1 MRKFLCTVMAV
12 IVAVT
17 AVAAGLPR
25 NTRKAVVPSPVPH
38 SQAKGVLKKSQTLP
52 LLSDMALSKSAGSSI
67 KLDQAGTTLWANFI
81 MGYEEIADP
90 GVYTFEPVDL
100 FTMGTPVITNSTLEQ
115 DYKGLMSV
123 ASNSVVGDGKIYMS
137 SWYGYAAIFDLAT
150 KECLFF
156 KQDAEAYKY
165 ISYGAFFDEETGL
178 VYGQFM
184 NDDATALQW
193 CSFDLKTQT
202 RTVLVAN
209 MSDIAIAGCD
219 VDNNGTVWAVDD
231 GGNFYQ
237 MTKQGGNR
245 KAIGNLGVAPECEY
259 SWGGFTIDHANNR
272 LYWAFDAMEDD
283 LLYPYVVDLNLT
295 DLTAS
300 LIPSNY
306 LFAGMYEPTELV
318 FDKDQPEAPASVTL
332 ARNGD
337 NAVITWD
344 AVTKNLGGE
353 TITGV
358 TYNVTNVNTGET
370 VASGLTRTSYTIN
383 NFVPAEIDM
392 YEFAVVAVH
401 GEKESVA
408 TRSNKV
414 AFGAAFSLPHTFPI
428 EEGDDVDLFTLID
441 ANRDG
446 ITWGYEYRGNFT
458 VFSIADNATRPKD
471 DWVITPPVRMSGDRA
486 VTVKFLARAST
497 DDIHEKIQ
505 VKVGKGNTVAAMTIT
520 ASDTIL
526 INKQAYTTYE
536 TTFSVPEAGNYN
548 VGIHAVSDA
557 DRYWL
562 MIDRIEISEGAAA
575 SAPNKVSNLVA
586 RAGLEGVHE
595 CDIEFNAPTTA
606 VNGTPLGNDFKINV
620 LRGNTLVETIDEC
633 EPGDEISITDIDVP
647 NGYNTYNVV
656 VVDALGTPSDTASVN
671 TYVGYDVPRVT
682 VDPKLQVIDNKLVAS
697 WLPAQNVGA
706 NGYYVDPSRVSY
718 NIYMFDTMKEDWTVY
733 NTTDPGATSATL
745 LTDCDIYNQ
754 TMQFVKVES
763 FDKEYDFVSAKR
775 VETNKCLYGANYK
788 LPYVDELNG
797 VYDWF
802 EMEDAIGTST
812 EGWQYGTDNGVNV
825 LYTKCTH
832 PTGEAYINTG
842 KIELKGAKKPML
854 AFNRYLGK
862 TVLNDYLEL
871 QISVDNVEHF
881 ETITM
886 FNRDVMPAAL
896 WTTELIDLSAY
907 KDAEWISLQ
916 FLATGAPAGQEARDF
931 QIISNIRVMDAVDDD
946 LSLEVLSVTNDGK
959 LNYNSSNTIVVK
971 VTNLG
976 GKLINADDYKV
987 QLVKEDGTVA
997 YTAEVT
1003 EPMIPLSSKEYK
1015 LVYTCSGINED
1026 PEVNLTA
1033 VVTHAGDPVEANN
1046 SEAVKLTY
1054 VKPTLPTVQNL
1065 AAGEQNGNVLLT
1077 WNIPENTLEEVEEN
1091 FDSYDA
1097 FSVGEEVLAKKGY
1110 TVYFNPQNTEKCGP
1124 GNYDHAG
1131 EPIGWLVFDNV
1142 KAGFGSTGA
1151 YGPHS
1156 GSQCLVAF
1164 DGSKKMDTWLITPEL
1179 SGNEQTITFWSGCL
1193 TGNWG
1198 AEEFNVLYSTSG
1210 TDKGDFIQINDKTLT
1225 EKDSWNWTKREFTV
1239 PAGAKYFAIQV
1250 VSTDKMG
1257 FKVDDLKFEAGK
1269 SLGFDVEGY
1278 QVTVDGVLAKSV
1290 TEMQALMPMP
1300 AKATKYGVA
1309 VITPEGVGPE
1319 VFVTYVPTSH
1329 LYGDVNL
1336 DGVVDIEDVNCV
1348 IDVILNFASPDQY
1361 EGRADVNNDGKVDVE
1376 DLNIIIQI
1384 ITKENQ

>member
-1 MRKFLCTVMAV
+1 MRKILCTV
-12 IVAVT
+12 IVALV
-17 AVAAGLPR
+17 AVAAMAAGMPR
-25 NTRKAVVPSPVPH
+25 NSRKATVPSVVRH
-38 SQAKGVLKKSQTLP
+38 SHAAGLLKKQSTSPLISAKSLQKSENNTL
-52 LLSDMALSKSAGSSI
+52 LKE
-67 KLDQAGTTLWANFI
+67 AGTTLWANFI

-100 FTMGTPVITNSTLEQ
+100 FNMGNPVITNSTLDQ
-115 DYKGLMSV
+115 DYRGLLSV
-123 ASNSVVGDGKIYMS
+123 ASNSVVGDGKIFMS

-165 ISYGAFFDEETGL
+165 ITYGAFFDEATGL

-202 RTVLVAN
+202 RTVLVAD

-219 VDNNGTVWAVDD
+219 IDNNGTVWAVDD
-231 GGNFYQ
+231 EGQFYQ
-237 MTKQGGNR
+237 MTKQGANR

-272 LYWAFDAMEDD
+272 LYWAFDALEDD
-283 LLYPYVVDLNLT
+283 LLYPYVVDLNLV
-295 DLTAS
+295 DLSAK

-318 FDKDQPEAPASVTL
+318 FDKDQPEAPQNVTL

-344 AVTKNLGGE
+344 AVTKNMGGE

-370 VASGLTRTSYTIN
+370 VATGLTRTSYTIN

-401 GEKESVA
+401 GDKESVA
-408 TRSNKV
+408 TKSNKV

-458 VFSIADNATRPKD
+458 VFSIADNTTRPKD
-471 DWVITPPVRMSGDRA
+471 DWVITPPVHMSGDRA

-505 VKVGKGNTVAAMTIT
+505 VKAGKGNTVAAMTIT

-526 INKQAYTTYE
+526 INKQAYTAYE
-536 TTFSVPEAGNYN
+536 TTFSVPEEGNYN

-575 SAPNKVSNLVA
+575 SAPNKVADLKAIPAV
-586 RAGLEGVHE
+586 EGIHE
-595 CDIEFNAPTTA
+595 CDIEFKAPTTT
-606 VNGTPLGNDFKINV
+606 VDGSTLGNDFKINV
-620 LRGNTLVETIDEC
+620 LRGTTLVETIDDC
-633 EPGDEISITDIDVP
+633 EPGDELAVTDMEVP
-647 NGYNTYNVV
+647 NGLNTYNVV
-656 VVDALGTPSDTASVN
+656 VVGSNGEPSDTATVSA
-671 TYVGYDVPRVT
+671 YVGFDVPRVT
-682 VDPKLQVIDNKLVAS
+682 DDPVLRVVDNNLVAS
-697 WLPAQNVGA
+697 WRPAQNVGA
-706 NGYYVDPSRVSY
+706 NGHYVDPARVSC
-718 NIYMFDTMKEDWTVY
+718 NVYMFDPNAEDWTVY
-733 NTTDPGATSATL
+733 TTTAPGDTSVVL
-745 LTDCDIYNQ
+745 LTNCDVYEQ
-754 TMQFVKVES
+754 TMTYVKVEAI
-763 FDKEYDFVSAKR
+763 DKEYNFVSAKR
-775 VETNKCLYGANYK
+775 VETNKCLYGKAYE
-788 LPYVDELNG
+788 LPYQDELNG
-797 VYDWF
+797 KYSWF
-802 EMEDAIGTST
+802 EMENSIGTST
-812 EGWQYGTDNGVNV
+812 DGWQYGTQNGVNV

-842 KIELKGAKKPML
+842 KIELKGAKNPKL
-854 AFNRYLGK
+854 AFDRYLG
-862 TVLNDYLEL
+862 TMPLNDYLEL
-871 QISVDNVEHF
+871 QIAVNSVEKF
-881 ETITM
+881 ETITV
-886 FNRDVMPAAL
+886 FHRDAVPPATWA
-896 WTTELIDLSAY
+896 TELIDLSAY
-907 KDAEWISLQ
+907 KDADWISLQ
-916 FLATGAPAGQEARDF
+916 FLATGAPAGQEMRDF
-931 QIISNIRVMDAVDDD
+931 QEIANVRIMDAVDED
-946 LSLEVLSVTNDGK
+946 LALEVVNVTNEGV
-959 LNYNSSNTIVVK
+959 LNYNSSNTITVK
-971 VTNLG
+971 VSNNGST
-976 GKLINADDYKV
+976 
-987 QLVKEDGTVA
+987 LVTPEDFSVELLKEDGTVA
-997 YTAEVT
+997 YTAEIE
-1003 EPMIPLSSKEYK
+1003 EPLIPLSTKEYK

-1026 PEVNLTA
+1026 PQVNLTA
-1033 VVTHAGDPVEANN
+1033 VVKHAGDPVETNN
-1046 SEAVKLTY
+1046 SGNVQLTY
-1054 VKPTLPTVQNL
+1054 VKPTLPSVLDL
-1065 AAGEQNGNVLLT
+1065 AAGEQDGNVLLT
-1077 WNIPENTLEEVEEN
+1077 WSIPENTLENVVED
-1091 FDSYDA
+1091 FDSFDA
-1097 FSVGEEVLAKKGY
+1097 FSVGEEVLTEKGY

-1124 GNYDHAG
+1124 GDYEHAG

-1198 AEEFNVLYSTSG
+1198 AEEFNVLYSTTG
-1210 TDKGDFIQINDKTLT
+1210 TDKGDFIQINDKVLT

-1257 FKVDDLKFEAGK
+1257 FKVDDLQFEAGK

-1278 QVTVDGVLAKSV
+1278 QVSVDGVVAKTV

-1300 AKATKYGVA
+1300 KKATKYGVA
-1309 VITPEGVGPE
+1309 IVTPEGVGPE
-1319 VFVTYVPTSH
+1319 VFVDYVPSG

-1336 DGVVDIEDVNCV
+1336 DG
-1348 IDVILNFASPDQY
+1348 
-1361 EGRADVNNDGKVDVE
+1361 KVDVQDINCILNIMLGSDPDDAYDGRDDVNGDGRTDVI
-1376 DLNIIIQI
+1376 DLNIVLGLMIG
-1384 ITKENQ
+1384 

>member
-1 MRKFLCTVMAV
+1 MRKILCTV
-12 IVAVT
+12 IVALV
-17 AVAAGLPR
+17 AVAAMAAGMPR
-25 NTRKAVVPSPVPH
+25 NSRKATVPSVVRH
-38 SQAKGVLKKSQTLP
+38 SHAAGLLKKQSTSPLISAKSLQKSENNTL
-52 LLSDMALSKSAGSSI
+52 LKE
-67 KLDQAGTTLWANFI
+67 AGTTLWANFI

-100 FTMGTPVITNSTLEQ
+100 FTMGNPIITNSTLDQ
-115 DYKGLMSV
+115 DYRGLLSV
-123 ASNSVVGDGKIYMS
+123 ASNSVVGDGKIFMS

-165 ISYGAFFDEETGL
+165 ISYGAFFDEATGL

-202 RTVLVAN
+202 RTVLVAD

-219 VDNNGTVWAVDD
+219 IDNNGTVWAVDD
-231 GGNFYQ
+231 EGQFYQ
-237 MTKQGGNR
+237 MTKQGANR

-272 LYWAFDAMEDD
+272 LYWAFDALEDD
-283 LLYPYVVDLNLT
+283 LLYPYVVDLNLV
-295 DLTAS
+295 DLSAK

-318 FDKDQPEAPASVTL
+318 FDKDQPEAPQNVTL

-370 VASGLTRTSYTIN
+370 VATGLTRTSYTIN

-408 TRSNKV
+408 TKSNKV

-428 EEGDDVDLFTLID
+428 EEGDDVDLFTIID

-471 DWVITPPVRMSGDRA
+471 DWVITPPVHMSGDRA

-505 VKVGKGNTVAAMTIT
+505 VKVGKGNTAAAMTIT

-526 INKQAYTTYE
+526 INKQAYTAYE
-536 TTFSVPEAGNYN
+536 TTFSVPEEGNYN

-575 SAPNKVSNLVA
+575 SAPNKVTDLKAIPAV
-586 RAGLEGVHE
+586 EGIHE
-595 CDIEFNAPTTA
+595 CDIEFKAPTTT
-606 VNGTPLGNDFKINV
+606 VDGSPLTNNFKINV
-620 LRGNTLVETIDEC
+620 LRGTTLVETIDDC
-633 EPGDEISITDIDVP
+633 EPGDELAVTDMEVP
-647 NGYNTYNVV
+647 NGLNTYNVV
-656 VVDALGTPSDTASVN
+656 VVGSNGEPSDTATVSA
-671 TYVGYDVPRVT
+671 YVGFDVPRVT
-682 VDPKLQVIDNKLVAS
+682 DDPVLRVVDNNLVAS
-697 WLPAQNVGA
+697 WRPAQNVGA
-706 NGYYVDPSRVSY
+706 NGHYVDPARVSC
-718 NIYMFDTMKEDWTVY
+718 NVYMFDPNAEDWTVY
-733 NTTDPGATSATL
+733 TTTAPGDTSVVL
-745 LTDCDIYNQ
+745 LTNCDVYDQ
-754 TMQFVKVES
+754 TMTYVKVEAI
-763 FDKEYDFVSAKR
+763 DKEYNFVSAKR
-775 VETNKCLYGANYK
+775 VETNKCLYGKAYE
-788 LPYVDELNG
+788 LPYQDELNG
-797 VYDWF
+797 KYSWF
-802 EMEDAIGTST
+802 EMENSIGTST
-812 EGWQYGTDNGVNV
+812 DGWQYGTQNGVNV

-842 KIELKGAKKPML
+842 KIQIKGAKNPKL
-854 AFNRYLGK
+854 AFDRYLG
-862 TVLNDYLEL
+862 TMPLNDYLEL
-871 QISVDNVEHF
+871 QIAVNSVEKF

-886 FNRDVMPAAL
+886 FVRDTQPAAM
-896 WTTELIDLSAY
+896 WATELIDLSAY

-916 FLATGAPAGQEARDF
+916 FLATGAPAGQEMRDF
-931 QIISNIRVMDAVDDD
+931 QQIANVRIMDAVDED
-946 LSLEVLSVTNDGK
+946 LALEVVNVTNEGV
-959 LNYNSSNTIVVK
+959 LNYNSSNTITVK
-971 VTNLG
+971 VSNNGSTLVTPEDFN
-976 GKLINADDYKV
+976 V

-997 YTAEVT
+997 YTAEIE
-1003 EPMIPLSSKEYK
+1003 EPLIPLSSKEYK

-1026 PEVNLTA
+1026 PQVNLTA
-1033 VVTHAGDPVEANN
+1033 VVNHAGDPVEDNN
-1046 SEAVKLTY
+1046 SGNVQLTY
-1054 VKPTLPTVQNL
+1054 VKPTLPTVLDL
-1065 AAGEQNGNVLLT
+1065 AANEKDGDVLLT
-1077 WNIPENTLEEVEEN
+1077 WRIPENTLEEITED

-1097 FSVGEEVLAKKGY
+1097 FSVGEEVLTEKGY

-1124 GNYDHAG
+1124 GDYAHAG

-1179 SGNEQTITFWSGCL
+1179 SGNEQTVSFWSGCL

-1198 AEEFNVLYSTSG
+1198 AEEFNVLYSTTG
-1210 TDKGDFIQINDKTLT
+1210 TDKGDFIQINDKVLT
-1225 EKDSWNWTKREFTV
+1225 EKDSWNWTERKFDL

-1278 QVTVDGVLAKSV
+1278 QVTVDGELAKTV
-1290 TEMQALMPMP
+1290 TEMQTFMPMP
-1300 AKATKYGVA
+1300 KKATKYGVS

-1319 VFVTYVPTSH
+1319 VFVDYVPAG

-1336 DGVVDIEDVNCV
+1336 DG
-1348 IDVILNFASPDQY
+1348 
-1361 EGRADVNNDGKVDVE
+1361 KVDVQDINCILNIMLGSE
-1376 DLNIIIQI
+1376 PTETYDGRDDVNGDGRTDVIDLNIILGLMIG
-1384 ITKENQ
+1384 